1 MKIGSEEHKNLLCHS
16 FIESHNKYN
25 PQLLPWPELDPVHID
40 RLRKIP
46 FWQEA
51 LNTELNA
58 GAKIDAYK
66 QTITDPL
73 VREAIA
79 LQGYEEARHGQLLQ
93 YMIGHYDIKPKG
105 KPLKPIPHNIEPAFI
120 EFGYGEC
127 IDSFLGFGLFK
138 IARQSNF
145 LPEPMFDIFDLLLQ
159 EEARHIVFFVNWIAY
174 LQTSR
179 GRGAKLFRAA
189 SSLWEYGKA
198 TQQLMSVINDGATVN
213 GDDFAITEA
222 SVFVDDFSIEKLVS
236 ECLSENRR
244 RMSSFDERLLKP
256 QLLPILARIALSGL
270 QLFSRPSLPGAEN
283 IAT

>member
-1 MKIGSEEHKNLLCHS
+1 MKIGSEEHKNLFCRS
-16 FIESHNKYN
+16 FIESHREYQ
-25 PQLLPWPELDPVHID
+25 PQLLPWPHLDSVDID

-51 LNTELNA
+51 LNTELDAGTKINA
-58 GAKIDAYK
+58 YT
-66 QTITDPL
+66 QTITDRQ

-79 LQGYEEARHGQLLQ
+79 LQGYEEVRHGQLLQ
-93 YMIGHYDIKPKG
+93 YMIQHYDIELKG
-105 KPLKPIPHNIEPAFI
+105 KPLKPLPNNIEPAFI

-138 IARQSNF
+138 IARQANF
-145 LPEPMFDIFDLLLQ
+145 LPEAMFDIFDVLLQ

-174 LQTSR
+174 LQASR
-179 GRGAKLFRAA
+179 GRGAKLFRSA

-198 TQQLMSVINDGATVN
+198 TRRIMGVVNGSVNEN

-222 SVFVDDFSIEKLVS
+222 NVFMDDFSVEKLLS
-236 ECLSENRR
+236 ECLSENKR
-244 RMSSFDERLLKP
+244 RMNSFDEKLIKP

-270 QLFSRPSLPGAEN
+270 QLFSRPSWRREN